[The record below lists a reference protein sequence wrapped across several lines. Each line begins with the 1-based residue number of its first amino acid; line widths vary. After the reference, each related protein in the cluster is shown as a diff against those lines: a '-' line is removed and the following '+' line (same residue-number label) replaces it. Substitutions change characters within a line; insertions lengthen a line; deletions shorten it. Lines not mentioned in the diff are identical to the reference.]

1 MAKMKRQVKKKI
13 QGCAWTMVFWA
24 VALGAWWI
32 WLNRVPTET
41 VASVQ
46 SPAAV
51 QNSVANAAYT
61 ALRNLTVGEGAVTG
75 DLTQETAWHKK
86 SQATLTAL
94 HEGVKTAISAPDSI
108 EKDIT
113 YWQDAA
119 KLLCRE
125 ADYFAARQENKAATD
140 SALDAIALGV
150 KLSNGLKL
158 ENRAQATMVEKI
170 GREKLDQLVPRL
182 LAEEAREVTKRL
194 EAIESERSPVR
205 AVLVDQR
212 KENEGRLLRL
222 FSEKNV
228 FQLPLHLRE
237 KSTPDW
243 QVYLAEARM
252 AITPKRRIWGN
263 YLHYMNGKTQTP
275 PTDPISPFFL
285 PEHNKAKG
293 EKAASAQAKA
303 QEADAT
309 NEAAFRLLCLRC
321 ALRAYQLETGETP
334 EQLGRLME
342 EEIISLPL
350 LDPFG
355 EPNRSLQL
363 APDTGK
369 AFSVGLDGKASTA
382 DDILGS

>member
-24 VALGAWWI
+24 VVGGAWWI
-32 WLNRVPTET
+32 WLNRLPDET
-41 VASVQ
+41 VASRQ
-46 SPAAV
+46 SPAL
-51 QNSVANAAYT
+51 QSNVANAAYSS
-61 ALRNLTVGEGAVTG
+61 LRNLTVSEGDGTG
-75 DLTQETAWHKK
+75 DLEKEGAWYEKNK
-86 SQATLTAL
+86 PTLTAL
-94 HEGVKTAISAPDSI
+94 HEGIKSNISAPDSI
-108 EKDIT
+108 EKDIA
-113 YWQDAA
+113 YWQNAA

-125 ADYFAARQENKAATD
+125 ADYFAARQENASATA

-158 ENRAQATMVEKI
+158 ENRTQATTVEKI
-170 GREKLDQLVPRL
+170 GREKLQMLVPRL

-194 EAIESERSPVR
+194 EAIESERPPIR

-222 FSEKNV
+222 FAEKNV

-263 YLHYMNGKTQTP
+263 YLHYMSGKTQTP

-285 PEHNKAKG
+285 PEYNKAKG
-293 EKAASAQAKA
+293 EKVASVQAKA

-309 NEAAFRLLCLRC
+309 NTAQMRLLLLQC
-321 ALRAYQLETGETP
+321 ATRAYQLEQGENLSA
-334 EQLGRLME
+334 LGRLIE
-342 EEIISLPL
+342 EEITSATLF
-350 LDPFG
+350 DPFG
-355 EPNRSLQL
+355 DANQSLQI

-369 AFSVGLDGKASTA
+369 ASSVGPDGKVGTS
-382 DDILGS
+382 DDIVGS